1 MISKGKFAASLTE
14 AKNLLEELALFKAI
28 GPRPIGEY
36 SKEFKKTSRTCRHI
50 DVYNV
55 MRDNLDYEFVLHD
68 DSFFQFCVSKNYLR
82 YCFIENPNIT
92 YTKREYLKTIF
103 PDLPDE
109 EINDD
114 TIAELVKEH
123 EYEQF
128 LNETEINSNLLYVRY
143 DFDKKGYVPLLHSC
157 SHLHIGMR
165 ESVRIPLS
173 KALTPRQFVAFC
185 VKLAYPEIWEGF
197 HDQCPDNDP
206 IHHKLQA
213 IKNENPV
220 LGKDFWDAME
230 SSELYMT

>member
-1 MISKGKFAASLTE
+1 MISKGKFETSFND
-14 AKNLLEELALFKAI
+14 AKKLLQKLALYKDI
-28 GPRPIGEY
+28 GPRSVGDY
-36 SKEFKKTSRTCRHI
+36 SQAFKKICRSCRHI
-50 DVYNV
+50 DIYNAI
-55 MRDNLDYEFVLHD
+55 RDNLDYEFVLSD
-68 DSFFQFCVSKNYLR
+68 DSFFQFSFGDKYLR
-82 YCFIENPNIT
+82 YCYIENPNIS
-92 YTKREYLKTIF
+92 YSKKEYLKTIL
-103 PDLPDE
+103 PDLTDE
-109 EINDD
+109 EIDD
-114 TIAELVKEH
+114 DLIADLVKEH

-143 DFDKKGYVPLLHSC
+143 DFDVKGYVPLLHSC

-213 IKNENPV
+213 IKNENPN
-220 LGKDFWDAME
+220 LGRDYWDEKE
-230 SSELYMT
+230 SSELYLQ